1 VAARSKRPLTEVIEA
16 MNGAL
21 KRFPDLL
28 KAQGW
33 DFGGDLLEAAG
44 IRGGATFDEDVL
56 ELRDY
61 PGVVID
67 LYETRRARRVV
78 TR

>member
-1 VAARSKRPLTEVIEA
+1 
-16 MNGAL
+16 MNAAL
-21 KRFPDLL
+21 KRFPSLVKVRD
-28 KAQGW
+28 W
-33 DFGGDLLEAAG
+33 DFGSELLEASG
-44 IRGGATFDEDVL
+44 IGGGVFDDEIL

-67 LYETRRARRVV
+67 LYETRRARRIV